1 MTFLTKW
8 LLSIIGTAF
17 LIAIAEALMPDQRVR
32 EVGRLVG
39 GLLLLLALLNPL
51 LQLRLGEWDLSV
63 GDYFSQVE
71 EKENTYRQQQTD
83 SFEILIKEECE
94 AYIVTAAEELGLTVS
109 AQIET
114 AFDDNGTVQITSV
127 RLNIPYHTALSARIE
142 EDLGLGPA
150 QQNWATK
157 ETG

>member
-94 AYIVTAAEELGLTVS
+94 TYIVTAAEELGLTVS

-114 AFDDNGTVQITSV
+114 AFDENGTVQLTSV
-127 RLNIPYHTALSARIE
+127 RLNIPYHAALSARIE
-142 EDLGLGPA
+142 EDLGLGAA
-150 QQNWATK
+150 QQNWVTK

>member
-8 LLSIIGTAF
+8 LLSIIGTTF
-17 LIAIAEALMPDQRVR
+17 LIAIAEALMPDQKVR

-51 LQLRLGEWDLSV
+51 LQFRLGEWDLSV
-63 GDYFSQVE
+63 DDYFSQVE

-83 SFEILIKEECE
+83 SFEALIKEECE
-94 AYIVTAAEELGLTVS
+94 TYIVTAAEELGLTVS

-114 AFDDNGTVQITSV
+114 AFDENGTVQLTSV
-127 RLNIPYHTALSARIE
+127 RLNIPYHAALSARIE
-142 EDLGLGPA
+142 EDLGLGAA
-150 QQNWATK
+150 QQNWVTK

>member
-1 MTFLTKW
+1 MSFLTKW

-17 LIAIAEALMPDQRVR
+17 LIAIAEALMPDQKVR

-51 LQLRLGEWDLSV
+51 LQFRLGEWDLSV
-63 GDYFSQVE
+63 DDYFSQVE

-83 SFEILIKEECE
+83 SFEALIKEECE
-94 AYIVTAAEELGLTVS
+94 TYIVTAAEELGLTVS

-114 AFDDNGTVQITSV
+114 AFDENGTVQLTSV
-127 RLNIPYHTALSARIE
+127 RLNIPYHAALSARIE
-142 EDLGLGPA
+142 EDLGRGAA
-150 QQNWATK
+150 QQNWVTK

>member
-17 LIAIAEALMPDQRVR
+17 LIAIAEALMPDQKVR

-51 LQLRLGEWDLSV
+51 LQFRLGEWDLSV
-63 GDYFSQVE
+63 DDYFSQVE

-94 AYIVTAAEELGLTVS
+94 TYIVTAAEELGLTVS

-114 AFDDNGTVQITSV
+114 AFDENGTVQLTSV
-127 RLNIPYHTALSARIE
+127 RLNIP
-142 EDLGLGPA
+142 
-150 QQNWATK
+150 
-157 ETG
+157 